1 MKLNRIILSMVVII
15 CLLFQNGGVM
25 YLYDF
30 IQEKIK
36 EESKILLSNEENIP
50 ENNITQII
58 ISKNNPDNSII
69 LEDSEIIMNGLR
81 YDIISKS
88 EDEHNLYF
96 KVYCDTK
103 ESEFVFNASSNIN
116 NSENSKQHSRNVTPQ
131 NILTITG
138 VISGDYAFPI
148 NEDFK
153 IFRINNSDFYIS
165 FITDSPTPPPKTI

>member
-36 EESKILLSNEENIP
+36 EESKVLLSNEEDIP
-50 ENNITQII
+50 ESSITQII

-69 LEDSEIIMNGLR
+69 LEDSEIIMNGMR
-81 YDIISKS
+81 YDIISKD
-88 EDEHNLYF
+88 EDENNLYF

-103 ESEFVFNASSNIN
+103 ESEFVANATSNIN
-116 NSENSKQHSRNVTPQ
+116 KSENSKQHSRSVTSQ
-131 NILTITG
+131 NLLTITG
-138 VISGDYAFPI
+138 VISSDYALSL
-148 NEDFK
+148 NEDSN
-153 IFRINNSDFYIS
+153 ILRINKSDFYIS
-165 FITDSPTPPPKTI
+165 YITDSPTPPPKTV